1 MPPASAQPLIGNNRI
16 DQHVTDSQWKK
27 KKQIPNISR
36 LLSLSSFAF
45 IGSIQIFSS
54 YSFPLANSIRK
65 EWPLYNYS
73 PITLKH

>member
-1 MPPASAQPLIGNNRI
+1 ME
-16 DQHVTDSQWKK
+16 K

-45 IGSIQIFSS
+45 IGSIRIFSS